1 MATAYIAQSDLEA
14 RFGVERVAQVFSVI
28 QPDGSY
34 GSSADATAVAA
45 GIADGCAELDEL
57 LGVVYVTPFLP
68 LPSGGYD
75 GAIVEI
81 ASVFTMYRA
90 AIRRV
95 EYQPSAKDAPGI
107 YEVAY
112 NRALK
117 RCEEIRLDKRR
128 LQNQTQITPANV
140 GGQFTN
146 SAPDPIQQESG
157 MYFSST
163 SAGQGGF
170 NNGIF

>member
-28 QPDGSY
+28 QPTGSY
-34 GSSADATAVAA
+34 SSSADSTAVAA

-57 LGVVYVTPFLP
+57 LGVVYVTPFAP
-68 LPSGGYD
+68 LPGGGYD

-81 ASVFTMYRA
+81 ACIFTMFRA
-90 AIRRV
+90 ALRRV
-95 EYQPSAKDAPGI
+95 EYDPTQKDAPGL
-107 YEVAY
+107 YERPY
-112 NRALK
+112 RLALK
-117 RCEEIRLDKRR
+117 RCEEIKLDKRR
-128 LQNQTQITPANV
+128 LQNQTAIVPANI

-146 SAPDPIQQESG
+146 SAPDTVQQDSG
-157 MYFSST
+157 MYFSAT